1 MAGNLERGVGMDTDQ
16 KGLLIRLLLITGVF
30 IACPFSMMAIMR
42 YGNSF
47 PWWLNAI
54 VLVASLPLFPLS
66 LVVLSWTAW
75 RGVTIHGMAK
85 MEAWWWIS
93 VPFSVAYP
101 LSLLVFRTEA
111 FGHVL
116 APFALVWMVAVVSS
130 GIWALASV
138 YRLVVARTTKFS
150 TEQAAMLAM
159 VVLVAVL
166 LIALRATA
174 TR

>member
-1 MAGNLERGVGMDTDQ
+1 MAGNLERGFGMDTDQ

-30 IACPFSMMAIMR
+30 IACPFSVMAIVR

-54 VLVASLPLFPLS
+54 VVVASLPLLPLS

-93 VPFSVAYP
+93 GPFSVAYP
-101 LSLLVFRTEA
+101 LSMLVFRTEE

-116 APFALVWMVAVVSS
+116 APFTFAWMVAFVSS
-130 GIWALASV
+130 GIWTLARI
-138 YRLVVARTTKFS
+138 YQLVRSRTPRIS
-150 TEQAAMLAM
+150 TREAVMLATVILGG
-159 VVLVAVL
+159 VV
-166 LIALRATA
+166 LIALRARA
-174 TR
+174 SR

>member
-1 MAGNLERGVGMDTDQ
+1 MAGNPERGVGMDTDQ
-16 KGLLIRLLLITGVF
+16 KRLLIRLLLITGVF

-93 VPFSVAYP
+93 GPFSVAYP
-101 LSLLVFRTEA
+101 LSMLVFRTEE

-116 APFALVWMVAVVSS
+116 APFTFAWMVAFVSS
-130 GIWALASV
+130 GIWTLARI